1 MNLAK
6 DRRPI
11 DAMGGVDGG
20 LIRATRRRDRVT
32 RALLA
37 IVLAG
42 SLASCSHSKTAS
54 TTGSNTTD
62 MDLTHTSWRV
72 EDIGGNGI
80 AQNAD
85 ATLKF
90 DTGGKVSGGTGCNH
104 FTGGALIDGDKLAFK
119 PLATTRMACS
129 PPLQAQE
136 QAFVQAIG
144 NVRSY
149 LVDPAGKLVLLGEDG
164 KEVMRLKKI

>member
-1 MNLAK
+1 MNLAT
-6 DRRPI
+6 DGRRFCTS
-11 DAMGGVDGG
+11 GVVGTLVETSSRG
-20 LIRATRRRDRVT
+20 DRVT

-37 IVLAG
+37 IALAG
-42 SLASCSHSKTAS
+42 SMASCSHSKTSS

-80 AQNAD
+80 AQNSD

-104 FTGGALIDGDKLAFK
+104 FTGGALIDGNKLSFK

-136 QAFVQAIG
+136 QAFLQAIG
-144 NVRSY
+144 NARSFTM
-149 LVDPAGKLVLLGEDG
+149 DPAGKLVLLGEDG
-164 KEVMRLKKI
+164 KEVMRLKKV